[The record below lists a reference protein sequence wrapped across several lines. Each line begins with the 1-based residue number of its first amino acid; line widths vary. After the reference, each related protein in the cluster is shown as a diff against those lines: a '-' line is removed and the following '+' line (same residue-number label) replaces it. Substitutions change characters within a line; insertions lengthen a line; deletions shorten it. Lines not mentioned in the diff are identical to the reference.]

1 MVINTQIESICQH
14 GISTLFIPKPA
25 LAFAMPAGMGFC
37 AGAYLSQ
44 RQKLAWRAKGG
55 KKKTHLN
62 TLHR

>member
-37 AGAYLSQ
+37 FRGLPLTETKAGLESE
-44 RQKLAWRAKGG
+44 GG
-55 KKKTHLN
+55 
-62 TLHR
+62 